1 MNDLRIRKRIDPFLS
16 LVKRNKKKYILLS
29 SAVVV
34 DILLVLG
41 LIKGGRYY
49 YYYLSPQFHPSQ
61 TVYIYIDRDDN
72 IDSVYRKIEQ
82 KGLPCTMKGFR
93 RLAKKHNYAGNIRQG
108 RYAIEPRDNARDL
121 FFRLARGYQ
130 TPKNLMVGSVR
141 TAEMLARNL
150 GRQLMIDS
158 IEIATKLFDPLFC
171 AETGFKVETV
181 MCLFIPNTY
190 QVYWT
195 MNPGELFKRMKRE
208 YNKFWNEERLAK
220 AKEIGLTSEEVSVL
234 ASIVGEETNNN
245 DEKPIVAGLYLN
257 RIKRK
262 MLLQADPTVKFGL
275 RDFELRRITN
285 RHLSIKSPYNTYKH
299 PGLPPG
305 PIRNP
310 SIKDIESVLNYT
322 KHNYIYMCAKEDFSG
337 THNFAASLAAHNA
350 NARKYQQAL
359 NKKRIFK

>member
-1 MNDLRIRKRIDPFLS
+1 M
-16 LVKRNKKKYILLS
+16 LLS
-29 SAVVV
+29 SAVAVG
-34 DILLVLG
+34 ILLLG

-49 YYYLSPQFHPSQ
+49 YYYLSPQFYPSQ

-82 KGLPCTMKGFR
+82 IGLPGNMKGFH
-93 RLAKKHNYAGNIRQG
+93 RLAKKHRYAGNIRRG
-108 RYAIEPRDNARDL
+108 RYAIEPRDNVRNL
-121 FFRLARGYQ
+121 FFRLAGRYQ
-130 TPKNLMVGSVR
+130 TPKNLIVGSVR
-141 TAEMLARNL
+141 TAETLARNL

-158 IEIATKLFDPLFC
+158 VEIATRLSDPLSC
-171 AETGFKVETV
+171 AETGFNVETV

-195 MNPGELFKRMKRE
+195 MSPDELFKRMKKE
-208 YNKFWNEERLAK
+208 YNKFWNKERLAK
-220 AKEIGLTSEEVSVL
+220 AKEVGLTPEEVSVL
-234 ASIVGEETNNN
+234 ASIVGEETNND
-245 DEKPIVAGLYLN
+245 DERPIVAGLYLN
-257 RIKRK
+257 RLKRR

-275 RDFELRRITN
+275 RDFELRRITK

-299 PGLPPG
+299 LGLPPG

-337 THNFAASLAAHNA
+337 THNFAASLTAHNA
-350 NARKYQQAL
+350 NAKKYQQAL
-359 NKKRIFK
+359 NKRKIFK